1 MNERDNEWD
10 GNEWMNGDISP
21 NEWINELN
29 EQRKFGMFLSLFE
42 DNSQKLND
50 RLVKWDIRNSG

>member
-29 EQRKFGMFLSLFE
+29 EQRKFGMFSSLFL

-50 RLVKWDIRNSG
+50 RLVKWDITNSG

>member
-1 MNERDNEWD
+1 
-10 GNEWMNGDISP
+10 MNGDISP

-29 EQRKFGMFLSLFE
+29 EQRKFGMFLSLFV

-50 RLVKWDIRNSG
+50 R